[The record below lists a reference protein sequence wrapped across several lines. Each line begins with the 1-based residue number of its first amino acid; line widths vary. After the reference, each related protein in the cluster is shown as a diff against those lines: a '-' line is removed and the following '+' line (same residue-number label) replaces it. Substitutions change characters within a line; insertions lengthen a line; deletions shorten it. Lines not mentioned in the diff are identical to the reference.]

1 MCRCEKGQA
10 VSQPEAEQKGQGPE
24 AEVASL
30 AAAAPLRIAPLF
42 DLKTQFDL
50 PQKAQHGASRSRFP
64 NTAMELE
71 QLPDEVVM
79 LVLGYVAVDDLFA
92 FRLVCKR
99 LGGLALHPGV
109 WRHRRRAT
117 DRRTISNDPD
127 GPKKLCRLLRLAPR
141 LASLYVPV
149 ESTQDH
155 HFPLYATTRCAVR
168 RLNLDVSHAGSVPAA
183 LIVRNQEALG
193 HLTVVVLTFFST
205 VVDAAVLLGTLASTS
220 VLKKLEVR
228 HGWLVDGLSAG
239 SLHYS
244 VARPSLTY
252 FKCHLTSDT
261 QPFVDLVLAGH
272 AATLE
277 TVDLGGPRHISH
289 ITTST
294 GCLPACMPNLRDLNC
309 SLLPGMETLAPSLTN
324 VTLHVTPE
332 MRLGVLGAAEML
344 RRASKL
350 RYLTLK
356 YCPAA
361 RTSAYVGV
369 DLVEALALSG
379 RSAVQVLDI
388 DNDRENELADEEN
401 DDGVEYLPQLQPLVR
416 ALPSL
421 PALRH
426 LMLSVYV
433 PPDELLLAITPQTAP
448 ALRELMLYPMRWLPA
463 RCAHDWRHKDSVQT
477 LLSRNPV
484 LKFSVLTSPY
494 CLKGQRCGACAQ
506 GCHNTLWEWDWDLEF
521 DEHGDVNRSEFQD
534 LIHIR

>member
-1 MCRCEKGQA
+1 
-10 VSQPEAEQKGQGPE
+10 
-24 AEVASL
+24 
-30 AAAAPLRIAPLF
+30 
-42 DLKTQFDL
+42 
-50 PQKAQHGASRSRFP
+50 
-64 NTAMELE
+64 MELE
-71 QLPDEVVM
+71 QLPDEVVL
-79 LVLGYVAVDDLFA
+79 LVLGYVGVDDLFA

-109 WRHRRRAT
+109 WRHRRRGLA
-117 DRRTISNDPD
+117 SAHGLSKDPD
-127 GPKKLCRLLRLAPR
+127 GPKKMCRLLRLAPR
-141 LASLYVPV
+141 LATLHIAVT
-149 ESTQDH
+149 STQGH

-168 RLNLDVSHAGSVPAA
+168 RLNLEVHHAGSVPAA

-193 HLTVVVLTFFST
+193 HLTVVVLNIHSA
-205 VVDAAVLLGTLASTS
+205 VADAAVLLGTLASTS
-220 VLKKLEVR
+220 VVKKLVVR
-228 HGWLVDGLSAG
+228 YDGPTGGLSAG

-272 AATLE
+272 AASLE
-277 TVDLGGPRHISH
+277 AVDLGDMYRH

-294 GCLPACMPNLRDLNC
+294 GCLPACMPNLCDLTC

-350 RYLTLK
+350 RQLTLK

-361 RTSAYVGV
+361 RSSAYVGV
-369 DLVEALALSG
+369 DLVEALAWSG
-379 RSAVQVLDI
+379 RSAVEVLDI

-426 LMLSVYV
+426 LELTVYV
-433 PPDELLLAITPQTAP
+433 PPDELLLAITPETAP

-484 LKFSVLTSPY
+484 LKFSVFTSPY

-521 DEHGDVNRSEFQD
+521 EEHGDVNRSEFHD
-534 LIHIR
+534 MVHIR